1 MAKVFVVMV
10 TFTAKDDTVYGNVT
24 HTLNKGEYV
33 S

>member
-1 MAKVFVVMV
+1 MAKVCIVMV
-10 TFTAKDDTVYGNVT
+10 TFTAKDGKVYGNVT